1 LIRIKNFLPELACK
15 EMGIDDRIQELEEK
29 LQKTP
34 VNKATEKERGR
45 LKGQI
50 AELKEE
56 KQKKQKGTGDTSGY
70 AVEKKGDATVA
81 LVGFPS
87 VGKSTLLN
95 KLTNADSET
104 GHYEF
109 TTLDV
114 EPGMLK
120 HKGANIQILD
130 VPGLI
135 GGAADGRGGGS
146 QVLSVVR
153 NADLILFMLDP
164 EEMREEEI
172 KQEVYNVGIRTNTS
186 PPDMKVEKRGKG
198 GIKISSTVDL
208 DIEEETLKQLMKQRG
223 YTNAGLTIREKI
235 DLDRFI
241 DGLMSNR
248 KYLPAI
254 TTVNKA
260 DMLGPETRKEYEEE
274 YDLLISADEGNNLD
288 ELKDLI
294 FDRLGLVRVYMKEKG
309 EEADKDDPL
318 ILREGNTVED
328 ALNELP
334 GDMKERFKKAKVT
347 GPSSKFPDQKVG
359 KEHELMDED
368 ILELNLRHLA

>member
-1 LIRIKNFLPELACK
+1 
-15 EMGIDDRIQELEEK
+15 MGIDDRIQELEEK

-56 KQKKQKGTGDTSGY
+56 KQQKQKGTGDTSGY

-87 VGKSTLLN
+87 VGKSSLLN
-95 KLTNADSET
+95 KLTNAESET
-104 GHYEF
+104 GEYEF

-135 GGAADGRGGGS
+135 GGAADGRGGGK

-153 NADLILFMLDP
+153 NADLILIMLDP

-172 KQEVYNVGIRTNTS
+172 CQEVYNVGIRMNES
-186 PPDMKVEKRGKG
+186 PPDLKVEKKGRG
-198 GIKISSTVDL
+198 GIKVSSTVDL
-208 DIEEETLKQLMKQRG
+208 DIAEDTVRAMMKDNG
-223 YTNAGLTIREKI
+223 YVNANVTIRENM

-241 DGLMSNR
+241 DGLMDNR
-248 KYLPAI
+248 KYIPALKVI
-254 TTVNKA
+254 NKS
-260 DMLGPETRKEYEEE
+260 DLIGSDNRKEYEEE
-274 YDLLISADEGNNLD
+274 YDLLISAEEEKNLD

-294 FDRLGLVRVYMKEKG
+294 FEGLSLNRIYMKEKG
-309 EEADKDDPL
+309 EEADKDEPL
-318 ILREGNTVED
+318 ILREGETVED
-328 ALNELP
+328 ALEKLP

-359 KEHELMDED
+359 IEHELADED
-368 ILELNLRHLA
+368 TLELNLRHI

>member
-1 LIRIKNFLPELACK
+1 
-15 EMGIDDRIQELEEK
+15 MGIDDRIQELEEK

-50 AELKEE
+50 AELEEE
-56 KQKKQKGTGDTSGY
+56 KQKKQKSTGDTSGY

-87 VGKSTLLN
+87 VGKSSLLN
-95 KLTNADSET
+95 KITNAESET
-104 GHYEF
+104 GEYEF

-114 EPGMLK
+114 NPGMLK

-135 GGAADGRGGGS
+135 GGAADGRGGGK

-153 NADLILFMLDP
+153 NADLILIMLDP
-164 EEMREEEI
+164 EEMREDEI
-172 KQEVYNVGIRTNTS
+172 KQEVYNVGIRMNQS
-186 PPDMKVEKRGKG
+186 PPDLKVEKKGRG

-208 DIEEETLKQLMKQRG
+208 DIQEDTVRAMMKDNG
-223 YTNAGLTIREKI
+223 FVNANVTIRENM

-241 DGLMSNR
+241 DGLMDNR
-248 KYLPAI
+248 KYIPGI
-254 TTVNKA
+254 TVVNKS
-260 DMLGPETRKEYEEE
+260 DLIDPEKRDEYEEK
-274 YDLLISADEGNNLD
+274 YDLLISAEEEKNLG
-288 ELKDLI
+288 ELKDLV
-294 FDRLGLVRVYMKEKG
+294 FDGLSLNRIYMKEKG
-309 EEADKDDPL
+309 EDADKDEPL
-318 ILREGNTVED
+318 ILREGDTVEN
-328 ALNELP
+328 ALEQLP

-347 GPSSKFPDQKVG
+347 GPSSNFPEQKVG
-359 KEHELMDED
+359 MEHTLEDED
-368 ILELNLRHLA
+368 VLELNLRYL

>member
-1 LIRIKNFLPELACK
+1 
-15 EMGIDDRIQELEEK
+15 
-29 LQKTP
+29 
-34 VNKATEKERGR
+34 
-45 LKGQI
+45 
-50 AELKEE
+50 
-56 KQKKQKGTGDTSGY
+56 
-70 AVEKKGDATVA
+70 
-81 LVGFPS
+81 GFPS

-104 GHYEF
+104 GSYEF

-120 HKGANIQILD
+120 YKGANIQILD

-135 GGAADGRGGGS
+135 GGAADGRGGGQ

-153 NADLILFMLDP
+153 SADLILFMLDP

-172 KQEVYNVGIRTNTS
+172 KQEVYNVGIRTNS
-186 PPDMKVEKRGKG
+186 APPDMKVEKKGKG

-208 DIEEETLKQLMKQRG
+208 DIEEDTLRQMMKQRG

-260 DMLGPETRKEYEEE
+260 DMLDKDRRREYEQR
-274 YDLLISADEGNNLD
+274 YDLLISAEKGNNLE
-288 ELKDLI
+288 ELKEMI
-294 FDRLGLVRVYMKEKG
+294 FDRLGLVRIYMKEKG
-309 EEADKDDPL
+309 EKPDKNDPL
-318 ILREGNTVED
+318 ILKEGNTVGD
-328 ALNELP
+328 ALEELP

-347 GPSSKFPDQKVG
+347 GPSSKFPSQKVG
-359 KEHELMDED
+359 KDHELMDED

>member
-1 LIRIKNFLPELACK
+1 
-15 EMGIDDRIQELEEK
+15 MGIDDRIQELEEK

-50 AELKEE
+50 ADLKEE

-87 VGKSTLLN
+87 VGKSSLLN
-95 KLTNADSET
+95 KLTNAESET
-104 GHYEF
+104 GEYEF

-114 EPGMLK
+114 KPGMLK

-135 GGAADGRGGGS
+135 GGAADGRGGGK

-153 NADLILFMLDP
+153 NADLILIMLDP
-164 EEMREEEI
+164 EEMREDEI
-172 KQEVYNVGIRTNTS
+172 KQEIYNVGIRMNMS
-186 PPDMKVEKRGKG
+186 PPDLKVEKKGRGGVKV
-198 GIKISSTVDL
+198 SSTVDMG
-208 DIEEETLKQLMKQRG
+208 IEEDTVRAMMKDNG
-223 YTNAGLTIREKI
+223 YVNANVTIREQM

-241 DGLMSNR
+241 DGLMDNR
-248 KYLPAI
+248 KYIPGL
-254 TTVNKA
+254 TTVNKS
-260 DMLGPETRKEYEEE
+260 DLIDTEKKNEYEDR
-274 YDLLISADEGNNLD
+274 YDLLFSAEQEKNLD

-294 FDRLGLVRVYMKEKG
+294 FEGLSLNRIYMKEKG
-309 EEADKDDPL
+309 EEADRDEPL

-328 ALNELP
+328 ALEKLP
-334 GDMKERFKKAKVT
+334 GDMKERFKKAKVS
-347 GPSSKFPDQKVG
+347 GPSSKFPNQKVG
-359 KEHELMDED
+359 MEHKLMDED
-368 ILELNLRHLA
+368 VLELNLRYL

>member
-1 LIRIKNFLPELACK
+1 
-15 EMGIDDRIQELEEK
+15 MGIDDRIQELEDK
-29 LQKTP
+29 LEKTP
-34 VNKATEKERGR
+34 VNKATEKERAR
-45 LKGQI
+45 LKSNI
-50 AELKEE
+50 ADLKEE
-56 KQKKQKGTGDTSGY
+56 KQQKQKGTGDTSGY
-70 AVEKKGDATVA
+70 AVEKKGDKTVA

-135 GGAADGRGGGS
+135 GGAADGRGGGK

-153 NADLILFMLDP
+153 NADLILIMLDP

-172 KQEVYNVGIRTNTS
+172 KKEVYEVGIRMNST
-186 PPDMKVEKRGKG
+186 PPDVKVEKKGKG
-198 GIKISSTVDL
+198 GVKVSSTVEL
-208 DIEEETLKQLMKQRG
+208 DIDHDTIEELMYQNG
-223 YTNAGLTIREKI
+223 FTNANVTIREKV

-241 DGLMSNR
+241 DGLKTNR
-248 KYLPAI
+248 KYIPGI
-254 TTVNKA
+254 TSVNKA
-260 DMLGPETRKEYEEE
+260 DLLEGDRRDEMEEE
-274 YDLLISADEGNNLD
+274 YDILFSADAEKNLE

-294 FDRLGLVRVYMKEKG
+294 WDRLGIIRIYMKEKG

-318 ILREGNTVED
+318 IMEEGSTVED
-328 ALNELP
+328 ALEELP
-334 GDMKERFKKAKVT
+334 GGMKERFKKAKVT
-347 GPSSKFPDQKVG
+347 GPSSKFPNQKVG
-359 KEHELMDED
+359 VDHQLDDED
-368 ILELNLRHLA
+368 VLELNLRHLE